1 VQRGGRNRVFRSD
14 REVILVDTIKKHER
28 KNWFYSYNLMFEL
41 DLSIQAKMIY
51 TYLCRC
57 ADNEGQ
63 SFPSL
68 NDIAK
73 KCSIKTRQTV
83 VNGIK
88 ELEEARML
96 SKERRTRANKSNT
109 STLYTIYH
117 APYDVAVVAPSPLP
131 PEEEV
136 PSPPSDPTLSTEKTT
151 PVYEEDTPC
160 LCGRQALS
168 TEKTPLVYEEDT
180 PCLCSRHPE
189 GLPSKGLPSEGL
201 PIEGLREETRTRG
214 AVARGS
220 PQKGDEEDGTKVVQV
235 AEYVSMTAAE
245 YDKLLSSYG
254 ATHAALMIS
263 KLNNYKGSTGKR
275 YKNDYRAILSWVADE
290 ILKNHQKHAAH
301 IPRSSLALIGELY
314 EEAVASGKNGGP

>member
-1 VQRGGRNRVFRSD
+1 M
-14 REVILVDTIKKHER
+14 DTIQKHER
-28 KNWFYSYNLMFEL
+28 KNWFYSYNLIFEL
-41 DLSIQAKMIY
+41 ELSLQAKMIY

-96 SKERRTRANKSNT
+96 SKERRTRANKSTT

-117 APYDVAVVAPSPLP
+117 KPYDEALASPS
-131 PEEEV
+131 
-136 PSPPSDPTLSTEKTT
+136 SPPAEEAAQSLPREPTPSTEKTP

-160 LCGRQALS
+160 LCIRQALS
-168 TEKTPLVYEEDT
+168 TEKTPPVYVLDT
-180 PCLCSRHPE
+180 PCLCGRHPE

-201 PIEGLREETRTRG
+201 PIEGLREGTRARG
-214 AVARGS
+214 AAARGL
-220 PQKGDEEDGTKVVQV
+220 PRKGEEDDGAKVVQV
-235 AEYVSMTAAE
+235 AEYVSMTATE

-290 ILKNHQKHAAH
+290 ILKNHQKHAAN
-301 IPRSSLALIGELY
+301 IPRTSLALIGELY